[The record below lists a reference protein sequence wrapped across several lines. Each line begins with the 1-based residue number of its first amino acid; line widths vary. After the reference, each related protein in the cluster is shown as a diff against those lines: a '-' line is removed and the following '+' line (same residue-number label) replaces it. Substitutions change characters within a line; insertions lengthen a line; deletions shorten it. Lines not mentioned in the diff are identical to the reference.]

1 MTMPRTSTR
10 ACTSPLGQKWQWSHF
25 EGPRQVTRPAEHF
38 ARSARGAV
46 GKTQWDA
53 VLPAE
58 WALPTANWLVSD
70 PIPLDLGFMS
80 MCHVP
85 FETGFLKRCNK

>member
-10 ACTSPLGQKWQWSHF
+10 ACTSPLGQKWRWSHF
-25 EGPRQVTRPAEHF
+25 EGPRQHDQPNISLVQLACRRKDTMGCRA
-38 ARSARGAV
+38 G
-46 GKTQWDA
+46 GMG
-53 VLPAE
+53 
-58 WALPTANWLVSD
+58 TANCQLVSD

-85 FETGFLKRCNK
+85 FEIGFLGAANNHVE